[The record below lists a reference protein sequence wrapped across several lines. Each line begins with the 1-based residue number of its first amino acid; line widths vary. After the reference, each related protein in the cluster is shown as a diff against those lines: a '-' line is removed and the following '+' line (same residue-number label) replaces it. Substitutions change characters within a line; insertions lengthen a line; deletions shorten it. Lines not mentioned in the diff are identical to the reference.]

1 MIEFAGDVARWF
13 TDSQH
18 WSGSDGIMLRTVE
31 HIWLAVLSTAIAA
44 AIALPPAVILAHRR
58 IGAFTANALVNVGR
72 AVPSFGI
79 IVVAGLVFIDAG
91 LSLRFWPIV
100 VALVALALPP
110 IFTNAYAAIAS
121 VEGSIIESARGM
133 GYTDRQILRSLEI
146 PLGTPVILAGIRIA
160 FVQVVATVPLGAILS
175 SGGGLGQYIVRG
187 FAQGVAG
194 RVEVFCGALLVAAL
208 TVAADW
214 LWGKVERAA
223 LSEGVRVVT
232 SATTA

>member
-79 IVVAGLVFIDAG
+79 IVVALKRNDHSSFNPEADERIEAG
-91 LSLRFWPIV
+91 DV
-100 VALVALALPP
+100 LVALGPIQAL
-110 IFTNAYAAIAS
+110 
-121 VEGSIIESARGM
+121 
-133 GYTDRQILRSLEI
+133 DQI
-146 PLGTPVILAGIRIA
+146 
-160 FVQVVATVPLGAILS
+160 
-175 SGGGLGQYIVRG
+175 
-187 FAQGVAG
+187 
-194 RVEVFCGALLVAAL
+194 
-208 TVAADW
+208 
-214 LWGKVERAA
+214 ERA
-223 LSEGVRVVT
+223 SQ
-232 SATTA
+232 